1 MERQGQKTNQFT
13 FKMTAP
19 KTTVFALDTFA
30 PINENLAIILA
41 IPFALPDPDPDP
53 QTTQTPRQTRPPR
66 GGADWAGGLPR
77 GRGASAAPAPLAA
90 AGGCLGVPRGVPCS
104 SRRVADDRT
113 AFDVPGPGRRLIAR
127 EREVK
132 SDQTR
137 APSGRGAWSLELR
150 NFTSKGQQDLSYL
163 RAYPPPRPTPRARTW
178 RVGSTRTGFNVAFED
193 LTLGTPRP
201 ERP

>member
-1 MERQGQKTNQFT
+1 MLSGT
-13 FKMTAP
+13 P
-19 KTTVFALDTFA
+19 
-30 PINENLAIILA
+30 
-41 IPFALPDPDPDP
+41 PDNPDP

-90 AGGCLGVPRGVPCS
+90 AGGGLGVPRGVPCS

-137 APSGRGAWSLELR
+137 APSGRGQGGGCWVLIKRRAKSEERPAKRIRIRIRIRIQAHPWPFFFYKIAHEPRTPLR
-150 NFTSKGQQDLSYL
+150 K
-163 RAYPPPRPTPRARTW
+163 RAGRSHSCSEACVRSNTRAR
-178 RVGSTRTGFNVAFED
+178 
-193 LTLGTPRP
+193 PRCCLFC
-201 ERP
+201 ESSRPP